1 MKKLG
6 SDIRGMAVRFPVE
19 LAVCVLFTVIALI
32 DAYGGNQS
40 GSDELFAKMEFFPIC
55 GLACLAVNFLTRGG
69 KRWIYYLS
77 AVIVLPVLFLNMA
90 DYTDTFGYGFGLLL
104 SFMLMFLCR
113 RNARDNMPFSANFAT
128 VISDFVLTGIFIGI
142 LTALVYAVL
151 ATLVYLFNVN
161 DRLFSY
167 GYQWSLFLLGPMFL
181 CMRSDSHGP
190 QGFET
195 ELPQF
200 LKFLSKYIVSPAIII
215 YTIVLYAYVVRAIV
229 TMSLPLGGVAAMVMA
244 YYLVAMAAKMLDGLT
259 GISTYQWF
267 YKRFHWIS
275 LPILALFWIG
285 LAYRIHMYALTDSR
299 VYLIAAGVVMT
310 AASVMTGT
318 RRLDSYRLFTLMASA
333 AIIVLTYIPGI
344 SAKAIGI
351 ASQKARFES
360 IADALDLR
368 DPVTGKIREFD
379 MNGYDRE
386 QMHELAEAYAYLKRE
401 TGADDVMELYGFV
414 DSPTI
419 LRREPASGY
428 EEFFRDMTARL
439 PLDRYPYYLGTSAHN
454 SQTYLHYS
462 DNRLEMEMNGRTIFS
477 KTFDTAT
484 LESAYL
490 ESAALPDSM
499 FTFANDSILIIADGW
514 QRTPYGEWT
523 LSFNAWE
530 CPVFSSMPLD

>member
-1 MKKLG
+1 
-6 SDIRGMAVRFPVE
+6 
-19 LAVCVLFTVIALI
+19 
-32 DAYGGNQS
+32 
-40 GSDELFAKMEFFPIC
+40 
-55 GLACLAVNFLTRGG
+55 
-69 KRWIYYLS
+69 
-77 AVIVLPVLFLNMA
+77 
-90 DYTDTFGYGFGLLL
+90 
-104 SFMLMFLCR
+104 
-113 RNARDNMPFSANFAT
+113 
-128 VISDFVLTGIFIGI
+128 
-142 LTALVYAVL
+142 
-151 ATLVYLFNVN
+151 
-161 DRLFSY
+161 
-167 GYQWSLFLLGPMFL
+167 
-181 CMRSDSHGP
+181 MRSDSHGP

-215 YTIVLYAYVVRAIV
+215 YTIVLYAYVVRAV
-229 TMSLPLGGVAAMVMA
+229 ATMSLPLGGVAAMVMA
-244 YYLVAMAAKMLDGLT
+244 YYLVAMAAKMLDALT

-285 LAYRIHMYALTDSR
+285 LTYRIHTYALTDSR
-299 VYLIAAGVVMT
+299 VYLIAAGAVMT
-310 AASVMTGT
+310 AASVMMGT

-344 SAKAIGI
+344 SAKSIGI

-368 DPVTGKIREFD
+368 DPATGKIREFD

-439 PLDRYPYYLGTSAHN
+439 PLDRYPYYLGTSAHIGTGI
-454 SQTYLHYS
+454 SYS
-462 DNRLEMEMNGRTIFS
+462 DDNELKLNLNGMTVFKETIDIPMLEH
-477 KTFDTAT
+477 AYQ
-484 LESAYL
+484 ESA
-490 ESAALPDSM
+490 SLPDSM
-499 FTFANDSILIIADGW
+499 FAFANDSVLIIVNGW
-514 QRTPYGEWT
+514 QRSTEGKFHMNLWDC
-523 LSFNAWE
+523 A
-530 CPVFSSMPLD
+530 VFSSKPLINN